1 MLKLN
6 FDFFFLQGYICKNL
20 CYMNFSSC
28 QRIKKLPDLSMSNPN
43 IKKLNLRDCRE
54 LVEVH
59 DNVGF
64 LLWLE
69 WWELT
74 GCIKLKIL
82 PSRLRMTSL
91 KYLSLYQCKRVEK
104 FPDIP
109 LEMKRLEFLN
119 LAETAI
125 RELPSSFGNLTGL
138 ERLEFGS
145 YFYSCHLPS
154 CIYDLRH
161 LCKLIL
167 YGNVQFQ
174 KGVEIG
180 RQELCNSYGSFS
192 KYGFLRSDFLKKL
205 TFSIPLSL
213 KCLLVGREDF
223 NIPKSI
229 IECNTL
235 CWLVIRNSKFL
246 QEIPRLSESI
256 RCVDASNCISL
267 NSQSLSKLLVQVP
280 LSLS

>member
-1 MLKLN
+1 
-6 FDFFFLQGYICKNL
+6 
-20 CYMNFSSC
+20 MNFSSC
-28 QRIKKLPDLSMSNPN
+28 QRIKKLPDLSMSSPF
-43 IKKLNLRDCRE
+43 IKKLNLCDCRE
-54 LVEVH
+54 LVEVD

-64 LLWLE
+64 LEMLE

-82 PSRLRMTSL
+82 PSCLRMSSL

-109 LEMKRLEFLN
+109 LEMKSLEFLN

-145 YFYSCHLPS
+145 YLYSCHLPS

-180 RQELCNSYGSFS
+180 RQEPCNSYGSFS
-192 KYGFLRSDFLKKL
+192 KYGFLRLDFLKKL
-205 TFSIPLSL
+205 TFPIPLSL

-246 QEIPRLSESI
+246 QEIPSLSGSI

>member
-28 QRIKKLPDLSMSNPN
+28 QRIKKLPDLSMSSPN

-59 DNVGF
+59 DSVGF
-64 LLWLE
+64 LEKLE

-82 PSRLRMTSL
+82 PSCLRMRSL

-109 LEMKRLEFLN
+109 LEMKRVEFLN

-145 YFYSCHLPS
+145 YFYSCVKWTS
-154 CIYDLRH
+154 TCFCLR
-161 LCKLIL
+161 C
-167 YGNVQFQ
+167 
-174 KGVEIG
+174 
-180 RQELCNSYGSFS
+180 
-192 KYGFLRSDFLKKL
+192 
-205 TFSIPLSL
+205 TF
-213 KCLLVGREDF
+213 
-223 NIPKSI
+223 
-229 IECNTL
+229 
-235 CWLVIRNSKFL
+235 
-246 QEIPRLSESI
+246 
-256 RCVDASNCISL
+256 
-267 NSQSLSKLLVQVP
+267 
-280 LSLS
+280 

>member
-1 MLKLN
+1 M
-6 FDFFFLQGYICKNL
+6 NL
-20 CYMNFSSC
+20 SSC
-28 QRIKKLPDLSMSNPN
+28 QRIKKLPFLFMPN
-43 IKKLNLRDCRE
+43 IKKLNLHDCRE

-59 DNVGF
+59 DSVGIHCK
-64 LLWLE
+64 LE

-82 PSRLRMTSL
+82 PSCLMMRSL

-104 FPDIP
+104 FPDIHP
-109 LEMKRLEFLN
+109 EMECLEFLN
-119 LAETAI
+119 LAKTAI
-125 RELPSSFGNLTGL
+125 RELPLSFRYLTGL

-154 CIYDLRH
+154 CIYNLRH

-174 KGVEIG
+174 KGMGIG
-180 RQELCNSYGSFS
+180 RQELCNSYGGFS
-192 KYGFLRSDFLKKL
+192 NYGFPRLDFLKKL

-213 KCLLVGREDF
+213 KCLLLGREDF

-256 RCVDASNCISL
+256 
-267 NSQSLSKLLVQVP
+267 
-280 LSLS
+280 